1 MDGGSGDERRRRGGR
16 PAAADD
22 ATVEVPVQRPTPAG
36 APTPPP
42 LPGPRRAGPDEAV
55 TERLAPVRPDPAPD
69 GAPGG
74 MPGGMPDAAPA
85 RAAGGGPGRPR
96 GTAGGGR
103 SRRARRRADLAVAG
117 GGLLALLGFLLAPH
131 TTTPETGPLTLP
143 ALIALT
149 EADEPAVGVL
159 RLVGAGAAV
168 VALAGATAAALRGRW
183 WRTALHAGA
192 LAVAALLLLGYAL
205 VGLAVLRA
213 GTPTIVPGA
222 AVVALGLLLA
232 FVGAVAALAG
242 PR

>member
-16 PAAADD
+16 PATADD

-55 TERLAPVRPDPAPD
+55 TERLAPVRPDPAPG
-69 GAPGG
+69 GA
-74 MPGGMPDAAPA
+74 PGGMPDAAPA
-85 RAAGGGPGRPR
+85 RAADGGPGRPR
-96 GTAGGGR
+96 GAAGSGR
-103 SRRARRRADLAVAG
+103 PRRARRRADLAVAG

-131 TTTPETGPLTLP
+131 TTTPDTGPLTLP

-149 EADEPAVGVL
+149 EAREPAVGVL

-192 LAVAALLLLGYAL
+192 LTVAALLLLGYAL
-205 VGLAVLRA
+205 VGLAVLRG